1 LLRDC
6 GVNVAA
12 GKNIKGTPIDVNI
25 PSADGIG
32 NGIRELAYTLDR
44 LFPQVLYRTVRTKSV
59 RF

>member
-1 LLRDC
+1 M
-6 GVNVAA
+6 NVAA